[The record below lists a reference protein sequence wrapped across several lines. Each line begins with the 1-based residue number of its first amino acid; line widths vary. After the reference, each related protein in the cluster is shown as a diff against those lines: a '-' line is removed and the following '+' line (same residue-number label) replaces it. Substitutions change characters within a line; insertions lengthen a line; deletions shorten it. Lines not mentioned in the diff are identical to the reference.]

1 MTSKCTKF
9 LMLYIRKYFQNLP
22 RDSIFRGSRG
32 TARPSASGMKSTI
45 CSSVNR
51 FG

>member
-9 LMLYIRKYFQNLP
+9 LMLYARKYFQNLP
-22 RDSIFRGSRG
+22 RDSIFRISRG
-32 TARPSASGMKSTI
+32 TARPSASGMKFTI
-45 CSSVNR
+45 CMFLNR